1 MKVALVHYWLTGMRG
16 GEKVLEALCELYP
29 DADIYTLVC
38 DPARISE
45 TLRRHRIHTSF
56 LQKLPF
62 ALKAYK
68 SLLPLMPYALEQF
81 DLSNYDL
88 VISSEAGPAK
98 GVIVRPDAVHIC
110 YCHSPLRYIW
120 DKYHEYRD
128 NAGFLSRMAMPVL
141 APPLRVWDVTTAA
154 RVDHFVA
161 NSAWVGKR
169 IEKYFRRPSTVIHP
183 PVETGDFVPAP
194 AHELGDAYL
203 FASQLVGYKRADMAV
218 RVFNDLGKPL
228 VVIGEGE
235 QMAELRKIAGPTVT
249 LLGRQPFEVLRK
261 HFQTCRALV
270 FPGEEDFGIV
280 PVEVMSCG
288 RPVIA
293 FGRGGAAET
302 VIDGE
307 TGVLFDEQTDAAL
320 KQAIHR
326 FERIED
332 SFSPSRIRARALG
345 FDRSVFLEKMRRFI
359 DDALEKDVIPLDPK
373 ARLAAIEAAAAQGR
387 AGGYPA

>member
-29 DADIYTLVC
+29 DADIFTLVC
-38 DPARISE
+38 DESRISD
-45 TLRRHRIHTSF
+45 TLRRHKITTSF

-62 ALKAYK
+62 ALKGYK

-81 DLSNYDL
+81 DLSAYDL

-128 NAGFLSRMAMPVL
+128 NAGLMSRLAMPVF
-141 APPLRVWDVTTAA
+141 APRLRMWDVTTAA

-183 PVETGDFVPAP
+183 PVETGDFVLAP
-194 AHELGDAYL
+194 KEEHGDYYL
-203 FASQLVGYKRADMAV
+203 FASQLVRYKRADLAV
-218 RVFNDLGKPL
+218 RVFNEIGRPL

-235 QMAELRKIAGPTVT
+235 EMAHLRKIAGPNIT
-249 LLGRQPFEVLRK
+249 LMGRQPFDVLRH
-261 HFQTCRALV
+261 HFQRCRALV

-293 FGRGGAAET
+293 YGRGGATET
-302 VIDGE
+302 VLDGE
-307 TGVLFDEQTDAAL
+307 TGVLFGEQTEASL
-320 KQAIHR
+320 KEAITR
-326 FERIED
+326 FEQLEPG
-332 SFSPSRIRARALG
+332 FSKARIRARALT
-345 FDRSVFLEKMRRFI
+345 FDRSVFLRQMQQLI
-359 DDALEKDVIPLDPK
+359 DDAINRPDVEVEVEVEPPL
-373 ARLAAIEAAAAQGR
+373 R
-387 AGGYPA
+387 AVAERGLRS

>member
-1 MKVALVHYWLTGMRG
+1 MRVALVHYWLTGMRG

-29 DADIYTLVC
+29 DADIFTLVC
-38 DPARISE
+38 DESRISD
-45 TLRRHRIHTSF
+45 TLRRHKITTSF

-62 ALKAYK
+62 ALKGYK

-81 DLSNYDL
+81 DLTAYDL

-128 NAGFLSRMAMPVL
+128 NAGFLSRAAMPVF
-141 APPLRVWDVTTAA
+141 APRLRMWDVTTAA

-169 IEKYFRRPSTVIHP
+169 IEKYFRRSSVVIHP

-194 AHELGDAYL
+194 KGEHGDFYL
-203 FASQLVGYKRADMAV
+203 FASQLVGYKRAELAV
-218 RVFNDLGKPL
+218 RVFNGNGRPL

-235 QMAELRKIAGPTVT
+235 QMAHLRKIAGPNVT
-249 LLGRQPFEVLRK
+249 LMGRQPFEVLRH
-261 HFQTCRALV
+261 HFQRCRALV

-280 PVEVMSCG
+280 PVEVMACG

-293 FGRGGAAET
+293 FGRGGATET

-307 TGVLFDEQTDAAL
+307 TGVLFDEQTEEAL
-320 KQAIHR
+320 GRAIVR
-326 FERIED
+326 FEQLE
-332 SFSPSRIRARALG
+332 SGLSMARIRGRALM
-345 FDRSVFLEKMRRFI
+345 FDRSVFLRRMQQCI
-359 DDALEKDVIPLDPK
+359 D
-373 ARLAAIEAAAAQGR
+373 EATNPPEVETEPRFPAVAERGLR
-387 AGGYPA
+387 A